1 MSGVIVI
8 SVCAHRLFSLNIGAN
23 QRREPYDKTSRAVV
37 NGLKCTAIPGQPF
50 SGGAAD
56 QRRCSIRTRH
66 RQALSLVI
74 HFISPYKKAVAG
86 ALVALVI
93 TAGITLGLG
102 QGLRILVDQG
112 LATESPAMLTRAVG
126 LFFVL
131 VIGLAFGSFARF
143 YLVSWIGER
152 VVADIRKQVFN
163 HLIDL
168 HPGFFDQNRALE
180 IQSRFTADTTIL
192 QSVIGSTVSIAL
204 RNALMLVG
212 GLILLFVT
220 NAKLAGI
227 ILLGFP
233 LVIAPILFFGRK
245 VRHLSR
251 LSQDRI
257 ADVGS
262 YVGENLTQIKTVQA
276 FNHQPHDRRFF
287 AEVSEKAFEIA
298 RQRIQQRAWLTTLA
312 ISLVMGAVGIVIWI
326 GGLDVIHGRISP
338 GELAAFVF
346 YSLLVGVAAGAI
358 SEVIGELQ
366 RAAGSAAR
374 LFELLQTPSAF
385 RRRPGA
391 DHTPSDADAVPD
403 MEPVNSAIRIHQ
415 LTFHYPGRP
424 EHPALS
430 NLSLSIRAGE
440 TLALVGPSGAGKST
454 LFDLLLHFY
463 EPDSG
468 QIFINGLDTAHMSL
482 PVLRQ
487 HFALVPQ
494 NPALFHGTVA
504 DNIRYAKPGATQAQV
519 EQAAIIAY
527 AHDFIE
533 RLPEGY
539 NTRLGDAGQGLSGG
553 QKQRLAIARAL
564 LADAPV
570 LLLDEATSALD
581 AESEHLIQ
589 QAMPAL
595 TEGRTTLVIAHRL
608 ATVRDAD
615 RIAVLEEG
623 RLLAVG
629 SHDQLMEQNELYQ
642 RLARLQF
649 REALT

>member
-1 MSGVIVI
+1 M
-8 SVCAHRLFSLNIGAN
+8 
-23 QRREPYDKTSRAVV
+23 
-37 NGLKCTAIPGQPF
+37 
-50 SGGAAD
+50 
-56 QRRCSIRTRH
+56 
-66 RQALSLVI
+66 
-74 HFISPYKKAVAG
+74 AG
-86 ALVALVI
+86 ALLALVI

-112 LATESPAMLTRAVG
+112 LATQSPENLAKAIG

-131 VIGLAFGSFARF
+131 VLGLAFGSFARF

-152 VVADIRKQVFN
+152 VVADIRKKVFN

-168 HPGFFDQNRALE
+168 HPGFFEQNRALE
-180 IQSRFTADTTIL
+180 IQSRFTADTTVL

-204 RNALMLVG
+204 RNTLMLIG

-220 NAKLAGI
+220 NAKLAAI

-233 LVIAPILFFGRK
+233 LVIAPILFFGRR
-245 VRHLSR
+245 VRQLSR
-251 LSQDRI
+251 LSQDRV

-262 YVGENLTQIKTVQA
+262 YVGENLSQIKTVQA

-287 AEVSEKAFEIA
+287 SEVSEKAFDIA
-298 RQRIQQRAWLTTLA
+298 RERIRQRAWLTTLA
-312 ISLVMGAVGIVIWI
+312 ISLVMGAVGVVIWI
-326 GGLDVIHGRISP
+326 GGLDVIYGRISP

-374 LFELLQTPSAF
+374 LFELLQTEPAF
-385 RRRPGA
+385 VREEENRSFAG
-391 DHTPSDADAVPD
+391 
-403 MEPVNSAIRIHQ
+403 PVTGEITIEHLGFS
-415 LTFHYPGRP
+415 YPGRQAQ
-424 EHPALS
+424 PAIS
-430 NLSLSIRAGE
+430 DLSLHIRPGE

-463 EPDSG
+463 QPDAG
-468 QIFINGLDTAHMSL
+468 QILIDGVDTADLSL
-482 PVLRQ
+482 DALRRC
-487 HFALVPQ
+487 FALVPQ

-504 DNIRYAKPGATQAQV
+504 DNIRYARPGAEQSEV
-519 EQAAIIAY
+519 EQAARIAH
-527 AHDFIE
+527 ADEFIQA
-533 RLPEGY
+533 LPQGY
-539 NTRLGDAGQGLSGG
+539 DTPLGDAGLGLSGG

-564 LADAPV
+564 LADAPI

-581 AESEHLIQ
+581 AQSEHLIQ

-595 TEGRTTLVIAHRL
+595 TAGRTTLVIAHRL

-615 RIAVLEEG
+615 RIAVLEQG

-629 SHDQLMEQNELYQ
+629 SHDELMRDNELYR
-642 RLARLQF
+642 RLASLQF
-649 REALT
+649 RDEAADTDNGRFVC

>member
-1 MSGVIVI
+1 M
-8 SVCAHRLFSLNIGAN
+8 
-23 QRREPYDKTSRAVV
+23 
-37 NGLKCTAIPGQPF
+37 
-50 SGGAAD
+50 
-56 QRRCSIRTRH
+56 
-66 RQALSLVI
+66 
-74 HFISPYKKAVAG
+74 AG

-112 LATESPAMLTRAVG
+112 LATESPENLAKAIG

-131 VIGLAFGSFARF
+131 VLGLAFGSFARF

-152 VVADIRKQVFN
+152 VVADIRKRVFN

-168 HPGFFDQNRALE
+168 TPSFFEQNRALE
-180 IQSRFTADTTIL
+180 IQSRFTADTTVL

-204 RNALMLVG
+204 RNTLMLIG
-212 GLILLFVT
+212 GLLLLFIT
-220 NAKLAGI
+220 NAKLASI

-233 LVIAPILFFGRK
+233 LVIAPILFFGRR
-245 VRHLSR
+245 VRALSR
-251 LSQDRI
+251 LSQDRV

-262 YVGENLTQIKTVQA
+262 YVGESLSQIKTVQA
-276 FNHQPHDRRFF
+276 FNHQPHDRHYFS
-287 AEVSEKAFEIA
+287 EVSERAFDIA
-298 RQRIQQRAWLTTLA
+298 RQRIRQRAWLTTLA

-374 LFELLQTPSAF
+374 LFELLQT
-385 RRRPGA
+385 
-391 DHTPSDADAVPD
+391 
-403 MEPVNSAIRIHQ
+403 EPERHPETGTAQ
-415 LTFHYPGRP
+415 LPVSLRGDISLEQVRFSYPGRP
-424 EHPALS
+424 DHPAIDGV
-430 NLSLSIRAGE
+430 SLQIRAGE

-454 LFDLLLHFY
+454 LFDLLLGFY
-463 EPDSG
+463 APQE
-468 QIFINGLDTAHMSL
+468 GLIRLDGVDTARVPL
-482 PVLRQ
+482 TDLRRC
-487 HFALVPQ
+487 FALVPQ
-494 NPALFHGTVA
+494 QPALFHGTVA
-504 DNIRYAKPGATQAQV
+504 ENIGYARPGASRA
-519 EQAAIIAY
+519 EIEEAARIAH
-527 AHDFIE
+527 ADEFI
-533 RLPEGY
+533 RSFPQGY
-539 NTRLGDAGQGLSGG
+539 DTPLGDAGQGLSGG

-564 LADAPV
+564 LANAPV

-595 TEGRTTLVIAHRL
+595 TKGRTTLVIAHRL

-615 RIAVLEEG
+615 RIAVLDQG

-629 SHDQLMEQNELYQ
+629 SHQQLLADSALYR
-642 RLARLQF
+642 RLASLQF
-649 REALT
+649 RDSTTPG

>member
-1 MSGVIVI
+1 
-8 SVCAHRLFSLNIGAN
+8 
-23 QRREPYDKTSRAVV
+23 
-37 NGLKCTAIPGQPF
+37 
-50 SGGAAD
+50 
-56 QRRCSIRTRH
+56 
-66 RQALSLVI
+66 
-74 HFISPYKKAVAG
+74 VAG
-86 ALVALVI
+86 ALLALVI

-112 LATESPAMLTRAVG
+112 LATQSPENLAKAIG

-131 VIGLAFGSFARF
+131 VLGLAFGSFARF

-152 VVADIRKQVFN
+152 VVADIRKKVFN

-168 HPGFFDQNRALE
+168 HPGFFEQNRALE
-180 IQSRFTADTTIL
+180 IQSRFTADTTVL

-204 RNALMLVG
+204 RNTLMLIG

-220 NAKLAGI
+220 NAKLAAI

-233 LVIAPILFFGRK
+233 LVIAPILFFGRR
-245 VRHLSR
+245 VRQLSR
-251 LSQDRI
+251 LSQDRV

-262 YVGENLTQIKTVQA
+262 YVGENLSQIKTVQA

-287 AEVSEKAFEIA
+287 SEVSEKAFDIA
-298 RQRIQQRAWLTTLA
+298 RERIRQRAWLTTLA

-374 LFELLQTPSAF
+374 LFELLQTEPAF
-385 RRRPGA
+385 VREGENRSFAG
-391 DHTPSDADAVPD
+391 
-403 MEPVNSAIRIHQ
+403 PVTGEIAIEH
-415 LTFHYPGRP
+415 LGFSYPGRQAQP
-424 EHPALS
+424 TIS
-430 NLSLSIRAGE
+430 DLSLHIRPGE

-463 EPDSG
+463 QPDSG
-468 QIFINGLDTAHMSL
+468 RILIDGVDTSDLSLDA
-482 PVLRQ
+482 LRRC
-487 HFALVPQ
+487 FALVPQ

-504 DNIRYAKPGATQAQV
+504 DNIRYARPGAEQSEV
-519 EQAAIIAY
+519 EQAARIAH
-527 AHDFIE
+527 ADEFIQA
-533 RLPEGY
+533 LPQGY
-539 NTRLGDAGQGLSGG
+539 DTPLGDAGLGLSGG

-564 LADAPV
+564 LADAPI

-581 AESEHLIQ
+581 AQSEHLIQ

-595 TEGRTTLVIAHRL
+595 TAGRTTLVIAHRL

-615 RIAVLEEG
+615 RIAVLEQG

-629 SHDQLMEQNELYQ
+629 SHDELMRDNELYR
-642 RLARLQF
+642 RLASLQF
-649 REALT
+649 RDEAADTDNGRFVC

>member
-1 MSGVIVI
+1 MYVEP
-8 SVCAHRLFSLNIGAN
+8 
-23 QRREPYDKTSRAVV
+23 RRQII
-37 NGLKCTAIPGQPF
+37 N
-50 SGGAAD
+50 
-56 QRRCSIRTRH
+56 TRH
-66 RQALSLVI
+66 RQALKLVI
-74 HFISPYKKAVAG
+74 EFIGPYRKAVAG
-86 ALVALVI
+86 ALVALVL

-112 LATESPAMLTRAVG
+112 LATESPAMLARAIG

-131 VIGLAFGSFARF
+131 VLGLAFGSFARF

-152 VVADIRKQVFN
+152 VVADIRKKVFN

-168 HPGFFDQNRALE
+168 HPGFFEQNRALE
-180 IQSRFTADTTIL
+180 IQSRFTADTTVL

-204 RNALMLVG
+204 RNALMLAG

-220 NAKLAGI
+220 NAKLASI

-233 LVIAPILFFGRK
+233 LVIAPILFFGRR
-245 VRHLSR
+245 VRQLAR
-251 LSQDRI
+251 LSQDRV

-287 AEVSEKAFEIA
+287 AEVSEKAFAIA
-298 RQRIQQRAWLTTLA
+298 RERIRQRAWLTTLA
-312 ISLVMGAVGIVIWI
+312 ISLVMGAVGVVLWI

-374 LFELLQTPSAF
+374 LFELLRTEPAF
-385 RRRPGA
+385 AGRATGGGSLPDRVNGA
-391 DHTPSDADAVPD
+391 I
-403 MEPVNSAIRIHQ
+403 AIEE
-415 LTFHYPGRP
+415 LTMHYPGRQAL
-424 EHPALS
+424 PALVDF
-430 NLSLSIRAGE
+430 SLTVEAGE

-463 EPDSG
+463 QPDQG
-468 QIFINGLDTAHMSL
+468 RILIDGVDTSTWSL
-482 PVLRQ
+482 ADLRRC
-487 HFALVPQ
+487 FALVPQ

-504 DNIRYAKPGATQAQV
+504 DNIRYARPDASLEDV
-519 EQAAIIAY
+519 MQAARV
-527 AHDFIE
+527 AHAHEFI
-533 RLPEGY
+533 RALPLGY
-539 NTRLGDAGQGLSGG
+539 DTRLGDAGLGLSGG

-564 LADAPV
+564 LANAPI

-589 QAMPAL
+589 RAMPAL
-595 TEGRTTLVIAHRL
+595 TAGRTTLVIAHRL

-615 RIAVLEEG
+615 RIAVLDQG

-629 SHDQLMEQNELYQ
+629 SHEELMQTNDLYR
-642 RLARLQF
+642 RLAKLQF
-649 REALT
+649 RDEATSA

>member
-1 MSGVIVI
+1 MTI
-8 SVCAHRLFSLNIGAN
+8 SPNHRKA
-23 QRREPYDKTSRAVV
+23 
-37 NGLKCTAIPGQPF
+37 LK
-50 SGGAAD
+50 
-56 QRRCSIRTRH
+56 
-66 RQALSLVI
+66 LVI
-74 HFISPYKKAVAG
+74 EFISPYRRAVAG
-86 ALVALVI
+86 ALLALVI

-112 LATESPAMLTRAVG
+112 LATQSPENLAKAIG

-131 VIGLAFGSFARF
+131 VLGLAFGSFARF

-152 VVADIRKQVFN
+152 VVADIRKKVFN

-168 HPGFFDQNRALE
+168 HPGFFEQNRALE
-180 IQSRFTADTTIL
+180 IQSRFTADTTVL

-204 RNALMLVG
+204 RNTLMLIG

-220 NAKLAGI
+220 NAKLAAI

-233 LVIAPILFFGRK
+233 LVIAPILFFGRR
-245 VRHLSR
+245 VRQLSR
-251 LSQDRI
+251 LSQDRV

-262 YVGENLTQIKTVQA
+262 YVGENLSQIKTVQA

-287 AEVSEKAFEIA
+287 SEVSEKAFDIA
-298 RQRIQQRAWLTTLA
+298 RERIRQRAWLTTLA

-374 LFELLQTPSAF
+374 LFELLQTEPAF
-385 RRRPGA
+385 VREGENRSFAG
-391 DHTPSDADAVPD
+391 
-403 MEPVNSAIRIHQ
+403 PVTGEIAIEH
-415 LTFHYPGRP
+415 LGFSYPGRQAQ
-424 EHPALS
+424 PAIS
-430 NLSLSIRAGE
+430 DLSLHIRPGE

-463 EPDSG
+463 QPDSG
-468 QIFINGLDTAHMSL
+468 RILIDGVDTSDLSLDA
-482 PVLRQ
+482 LRRC
-487 HFALVPQ
+487 FALVPQ

-504 DNIRYAKPGATQAQV
+504 DNIRYARPGAEQSEV
-519 EQAAIIAY
+519 EQAARIAH
-527 AHDFIE
+527 ADEFIQA
-533 RLPEGY
+533 LPKGY
-539 NTRLGDAGQGLSGG
+539 DTPLGDAGLGLSGG

-564 LADAPV
+564 LADAPI

-581 AESEHLIQ
+581 AQSEHLIQ

-595 TEGRTTLVIAHRL
+595 TAGRTTLVIAHRL

-615 RIAVLEEG
+615 RIAVLEQG

-629 SHDQLMEQNELYQ
+629 SHDELMRDNELYR
-642 RLARLQF
+642 RLASLQF
-649 REALT
+649 RDEAADTDNGRFVC

>member
-1 MSGVIVI
+1 MK
-8 SVCAHRLFSLNIGAN
+8 L
-23 QRREPYDKTSRAVV
+23 VV
-37 NGLKCTAIPGQPF
+37 E
-50 SGGAAD
+50 
-56 QRRCSIRTRH
+56 
-66 RQALSLVI
+66 
-74 HFISPYKKAVAG
+74 FISPYRRAVVG
-86 ALVALVI
+86 ALVALVF

-112 LATESPAMLTRAVG
+112 LATESPENLAKAIG

-131 VIGLAFGSFARF
+131 VLGLAFGSFARF

-152 VVADIRKQVFN
+152 VVADIRKKVFN

-168 HPGFFDQNRALE
+168 HPGFFEQNRALE
-180 IQSRFTADTTIL
+180 IQSRFTADTTVL

-204 RNALMLVG
+204 RNTLMLVG
-212 GLILLFVT
+212 GLLLLFIT
-220 NAKLAGI
+220 NAKLASI

-233 LVIAPILFFGRK
+233 LVIAPILFFGRR
-245 VRHLSR
+245 VRQLSR
-251 LSQDRI
+251 LSQDRV

-287 AEVSEKAFEIA
+287 AEVSEKAFDIA
-298 RQRIQQRAWLTTLA
+298 RARIRQRAWLTTLA

-374 LFELLQTPSAF
+374 LFELLQTEPAF
-385 RRRPGA
+385 ARDSGNTALP
-391 DHTPSDADAVPD
+391 H
-403 MEPVNSAIRIHQ
+403 PVRGEIR
-415 LTFHYPGRP
+415 LENLGFSYPGRTQQ
-424 EHPALS
+424 PALS
-430 NLSLSIRAGE
+430 DLSLTVQAGE

-463 EPDSG
+463 QPGEGRILID
-468 QIFINGLDTAHMSL
+468 GLDSAGLSL
-482 PVLRQ
+482 ESLRRC
-487 HFALVPQ
+487 FALVPQ

-504 DNIRYAKPGATQAQV
+504 DNIRYARPEASQADV
-519 EQAAIIAY
+519 EQAARIAH
-527 AHDFIE
+527 ADEFIQS
-533 RLPEGY
+533 LPEGY
-539 NTRLGDAGQGLSGG
+539 DTRLGDAGLGLSGG

-581 AESEHLIQ
+581 AESENLIQ

-595 TEGRTTLVIAHRL
+595 TAGRTTLVIAHRL

-615 RIAVLEEG
+615 RIAVLDQG

-629 SHDQLMEQNELYQ
+629 THDELMRNNDLYQ

-649 REALT
+649 RDHAA

>member
-1 MSGVIVI
+1 M
-8 SVCAHRLFSLNIGAN
+8 
-23 QRREPYDKTSRAVV
+23 
-37 NGLKCTAIPGQPF
+37 
-50 SGGAAD
+50 
-56 QRRCSIRTRH
+56 
-66 RQALSLVI
+66 
-74 HFISPYKKAVAG
+74 
-86 ALVALVI
+86 ALVI

-112 LATESPAMLTRAVG
+112 LATQSPENLARAVG
-126 LFFVL
+126 LFFILVL
-131 VIGLAFGSFARF
+131 GLAFGSFARF

-168 HPGFFDQNRALE
+168 HPGFFEQNRALE
-180 IQSRFTADTTIL
+180 IQSRFTADTTVL

-204 RNALMLVG
+204 RNALMLIG
-212 GLILLFVT
+212 GLALLFIT

-233 LVIAPILFFGRK
+233 LVIAPILFFGRR
-245 VRHLSR
+245 VRQLSR
-251 LSQDRI
+251 LSQDRV

-287 AEVSEKAFEIA
+287 SEVSERAFEIA
-298 RQRIQQRAWLTTLA
+298 RARITQRAWLTTLA

-338 GELAAFVF
+338 GELAAFLF

-374 LFELLQTPSAF
+374 LFELLQTKPAF
-385 RRRPGA
+385 DRPAEQGNEFPGEITGEITI
-391 DHTPSDADAVPD
+391 DGLNFS
-403 MEPVNSAIRIHQ
+403 
-415 LTFHYPGRP
+415 YPGRS

-430 NLSLSIRAGE
+430 DISLQVRAGE

-463 EPDSG
+463 QPDSG
-468 QIFINGLDTAHMSL
+468 TIHIDGTDSATVSL
-482 PVLRQ
+482 EALRGC
-487 HFALVPQ
+487 FALVPQ
-494 NPALFHGTVA
+494 NPALFHGTVI
-504 DNIRYAKPGATQAQV
+504 DNIRYARPGASQGDV
-519 EQAAIIAY
+519 EKAARIAH
-527 AHDFIE
+527 AHEFIE
-533 RLPEGY
+533 KLPEGY
-539 NTRLGDAGQGLSGG
+539 HSQLGDAGLGLSGG

-564 LADAPV
+564 LADAPI

-581 AESEHLIQ
+581 AESESLIQ
-589 QAMPAL
+589 QTMPAL
-595 TEGRTTLVIAHRL
+595 TSGRTTLVIAHRL
-608 ATVRDAD
+608 ATVRNAD
-615 RIAVLEEG
+615 RIAVLDQG

-629 SHDQLMEQNELYQ
+629 THDELMQENELYR
-642 RLARLQF
+642 RLADLQF
-649 REALT
+649 REQSV

>member
-1 MSGVIVI
+1 M
-8 SVCAHRLFSLNIGAN
+8 
-23 QRREPYDKTSRAVV
+23 
-37 NGLKCTAIPGQPF
+37 
-50 SGGAAD
+50 
-56 QRRCSIRTRH
+56 
-66 RQALSLVI
+66 
-74 HFISPYKKAVAG
+74 
-86 ALVALVI
+86 VALVF

-112 LATESPAMLTRAVG
+112 LATESPENLARAIG

-131 VIGLAFGSFARF
+131 VLGLAFGSFARF

-152 VVADIRKQVFN
+152 VVADIRKKVFN

-168 HPGFFDQNRALE
+168 HPGFFEQNRALE
-180 IQSRFTADTTIL
+180 IQSRFTADTTVL

-204 RNALMLVG
+204 RNALMLIG
-212 GLILLFVT
+212 GLLLLFIT
-220 NAKLAGI
+220 NAKLASI

-233 LVIAPILFFGRK
+233 LVIAPILFFGRR
-245 VRHLSR
+245 VRALSR
-251 LSQDRI
+251 LSQDRV

-262 YVGENLTQIKTVQA
+262 YVGESLTQIKTVQA
-276 FNHQPHDRRFF
+276 FNHQPHDRRYFS
-287 AEVSEKAFEIA
+287 EVSERAFDIA
-298 RQRIQQRAWLTTLA
+298 RQRIRQRAWLTTLA

-326 GGLDVIHGRISP
+326 GGLDVINGRISP

-374 LFELLQTPSAF
+374 LFELLQTEPAF
-385 RRRPGA
+385 ERTEATGGLP
-391 DHTPSDADAVPD
+391 
-403 MEPVNSAIRIHQ
+403 EPVKGEIRIDH
-415 LTFHYPGRP
+415 LSFSYPGRT
-424 EHPALS
+424 EKPALS
-430 NLSLSIRAGE
+430 DFSLTVRAGE

-463 EPDSG
+463 QPTEGKVLIDG
-468 QIFINGLDTAHMSL
+468 MDAAGLSL
-482 PVLRQ
+482 EALRRC
-487 HFALVPQ
+487 FSLVPQ

-504 DNIRYAKPGATQAQV
+504 DNIRYARPDASQQDVERAAT
-519 EQAAIIAY
+519 IAH
-527 AHDFIE
+527 AHDFVQS
-533 RLPEGY
+533 LPKGY
-539 NTRLGDAGQGLSGG
+539 ETPLGDAGLGLSGG

-581 AESEHLIQ
+581 AESENLIQ

-595 TEGRTTLVIAHRL
+595 TSGRTTLVIAHRL

-615 RIAVLEEG
+615 RIAVLDEG

-629 SHDQLMEQNELYQ
+629 SHDELIRHNALYQ
-642 RLARLQF
+642 RLAKLQF
-649 REALT
+649 RDDAA